1 MAYNITKLRS
11 ASTIKKVA
19 FFITIIVSLIIIN
32 GLVRSIID
40 LWNKQDVVTT
50 ARQELNREKQK
61 NEELKVQLGYVK
73 SEQFVEEEARNKL
86 FLVKPGESDVIIPP
100 SLIEK
105 KEIKKPVVL
114 SPWEQWMKLFLEGGS

>member
-114 SPWEQWMKLFLEGGS
+114 SPWEQWMKLFLEGS